1 MSASAQEALK
11 LELGLSFIN
20 LHLDQVA
27 SHWDSGIPTPC
38 VYEDLGLSFASWSFL
53 DSWID
58 NYLSWA
64 IAAEWLRELCQAEG
78 SVRLARNPAEEEAKQ
93 ATSESGDEY
102 IEEKNTPRKSEK
114 LNPFYHSPTT
124 FACSNAGPATLPSA
138 RLTQRLFAFFSR
150 ESLSF
155 FNAGSVSH
163 RHCGT
168 FSIISP
174 RMRSPIIY
182 AFSIA
187 VTLLGMASVVASPLP
202 ANVQPPADVPPPDDV
217 PPSADAAEDLPVGV
231 PTLTIRIGLFDP
243 IKKSWVPLEADRD
256 QRLKADYAPCISTTV
271 CLHLQRSGSEERVVN
286 IPPKLFDPEPTE
298 PVSRN
303 QLSSRA
309 FTRRNLDSAYY
320 EELDVGVLPSRLQ
333 NSESRLVKKGLMNLK
348 ELEEYGLGK
357 ESTSFAQGGTP
368 FALAA
373 LSLIY
378 SQGALRRR
386 SKEVSKTFEEVY
398 AQTTNL
404 LVTLKADATDG
415 GFIMLQKSRAHRRE
429 QAEYNRRRGPKRKQP
444 ETSPSQNPP
453 VPFPASNNDR
463 GTDENRLPEESEN
476 KPKKAP
482 IVQIPFWIGLFNVS
496 NKKHVPLLGTDQI
509 ERLDAQYLLC
519 FSNHFCPYYDS
530 EGHVTYTSPQL
541 LKNARGHS
549 QIDRRYHKKLDVGL
563 KAMNIR
569 LWRTST
575 LQSFADGIKEWC
587 ESNTEKFNDGKSF
600 ILALVDHYESEKA
613 LLWPESKTF
622 AEVREEISTLLD
634 SLKEPH

>member
-1 MSASAQEALK
+1 
-11 LELGLSFIN
+11 
-20 LHLDQVA
+20 
-27 SHWDSGIPTPC
+27 
-38 VYEDLGLSFASWSFL
+38 
-53 DSWID
+53 
-58 NYLSWA
+58 
-64 IAAEWLRELCQAEG
+64 
-78 SVRLARNPAEEEAKQ
+78 
-93 ATSESGDEY
+93 
-102 IEEKNTPRKSEK
+102 
-114 LNPFYHSPTT
+114 
-124 FACSNAGPATLPSA
+124 
-138 RLTQRLFAFFSR
+138 
-150 ESLSF
+150 
-155 FNAGSVSH
+155 
-163 RHCGT
+163 
-168 FSIISP
+168 
-174 RMRSPIIY
+174 MRSPIIY

-187 VTLLGMASVVASPLP
+187 VTLLGVASVVASPLP

-378 SQGALRRR
+378 SKGALCRR
-386 SKEVSKTFEEVY
+386 SKEVSKTFKEVY
-398 AQTTNL
+398 AQTANL

-429 QAEYNRRRGPKRKQP
+429 QAEYNRRRGSKRKQP

-453 VPFPASNNDR
+453 VPFPASNNNR
-463 GTDENRLPEESEN
+463 GTDENRSPEKSEN
-476 KPKKAP
+476 KPKKAS

-541 LKNARGHS
+541 LKNARGQS

-575 LQSFADGIKEWC
+575 LQHFADGIKEWC

-600 ILALVDHYESEKA
+600 ILALMDHYESEKA

-622 AEVREEISTLLD
+622 KEVREEISTLLD